1 MRKNFGA
8 KTWLYPM
15 PVLIIA
21 TYDENGTPNAMNA
34 AWGGIFDDDKI
45 AVCIDISHKTAA
57 NVQLHKA
64 FTVSIGDAG
73 HTTACDYVVIVS
85 GNDDPGK
92 FTKAGFHAVKSSF
105 VDAPLIEEL
114 PMTLECELVSFDQ
127 KTGCT
132 VARIINVSADE
143 KILGDDGKIDPGKL
157 EPITYDP
164 VHHKYL
170 KLGAIAGNA
179 FKDGLQLK

>member
-1 MRKNFGA
+1 
-8 KTWLYPM
+8 
-15 PVLIIA
+15 
-21 TYDENGTPNAMNA
+21 
-34 AWGGIFDDDKI
+34 
-45 AVCIDISHKTAA
+45 
-57 NVQLHKA
+57 
-64 FTVSIGDAG
+64 
-73 HTTACDYVVIVS
+73 
-85 GNDDPGK
+85 
-92 FTKAGFHAVKSSF
+92 
-105 VDAPLIEEL
+105 
-114 PMTLECELVSFDQ
+114 MTLECELVSFDQ